1 MLNQTVRLFKWVTW
15 KIDQKVGPT
24 PAEPTARIHEVDGLI
39 IAPKNVNH
47 TICMQ
52 CIKPLQELSTNFQ
65 PIHFPAL
72 LLSLYYSLFSHFP
85 SPSLQRKAM
94 ETLIPEIS
102 KLLNDTLSPE
112 QSIVVS
118 ATESLDRLSSQLP
131 AFPLCLIAIASGI
144 HPFTS
149 IYLLLSLDF
158 VSIPLYSRFLNL
170 YSLLDLKRF
179 SIVFSMLCFCV
190 FSVDDYD

>member
-1 MLNQTVRLFKWVTW
+1 MHKTSSRTLHKFSVHSLSR
-15 KIDQKVGPT
+15 PT
-24 PAEPTARIHEVDGLI
+24 PP
-39 IAPKNVNH
+39 P
-47 TICMQ
+47 
-52 CIKPLQELSTNFQ
+52 
-65 PIHFPAL
+65 L
-72 LLSLYYSLFSHFP
+72 LLSLLSFSL
-85 SPSLQRKAM
+85 PSLQRKAM

-118 ATESLDRLSSQLP
+118 ATKSLDRLSSQLP
-131 AFPLCLIAIASGI
+131 AFPLYLIAIASGI

-149 IYLLLSLDF
+149 IHLLLLLDF

-179 SIVFSMLCFCV
+179 SIVSLMLFFACLGRWLWLDC
-190 FSVDDYD
+190 SLLCNQIAQGNC